1 MNFGTL
7 LQEIS
12 AVTVLSSAFG
22 LTVGALLTGF
32 FTQKGRDVAITRNF
46 ENLKK
51 QVAANTEITKGIE
64 TRLSR
69 ADWLGKEEF
78 EYRCQQ
84 LSELYG
90 PLYGHL
96 KTTQDVYQLWKTGK
110 MRAVNLPVKK
120 LLEEQN
126 NLMVSLIRSKIHLLD
141 EGEMPDCVVRLITSM
156 LIWNLYCP
164 ISEEGAL
171 PPELAEHER
180 IKFPVE
186 VIAYIANKAEEIK
199 HRRDMLYSEFRFD
212 ATLPAETSAGGDSPY
227 DGLPDRSLQR
237 NLPQ

>member
-1 MNFGTL
+1 MNLGAL
-7 LQEIS
+7 VQEIS

-22 LTVGALLTGF
+22 LTVGALSTGF
-32 FTQKGRDVAITRNF
+32 FTQKGRDVAIKRNF

-84 LSELYG
+84 LSEFYG

-120 LLEEQN
+120 LLEE
-126 NLMVSLIRSKIHLLD
+126 
-141 EGEMPDCVVRLITSM
+141 GEMPDCVVRLITSM

-171 PPELAEHER
+171 PSELAEHER

-199 HRRDMLYSEFRFD
+199 HRRDMLYAKFRFD
-212 ATLPAETSAGGDSPY
+212 ATLPAEISAGGGSPY
-227 DGLPDRSLQR
+227 AGLPDGSLLR
-237 NLPQ
+237 NLPH